1 MTTAFKK
8 PSKREQEIL
17 LDLIQELSY
26 LITLSAEA
34 ITYGYK
40 SYSPFEYADVTP
52 SIGHDIE
59 CRLKNVQEI
68 SKNLSLS
75 KQGKK

>member
-8 PSKREQEIL
+8 PSKKEQKIL

-26 LITLSAEA
+26 LTTLSAEA
-34 ITYGYK
+34 IKHGYK

-52 SIGHDIE
+52 SIEEDMR
-59 CRLKNVQEI
+59 CRLKDVQEI
-68 SKNLSLS
+68 SKNLSFL
-75 KQGKK
+75 KE